1 MYVGCFDEVK
11 ADRAQGRDNYL
22 VAGLIIPMDQIG
34 PIELQITALA
44 EELFGS
50 RELVQETEFHADHIS
65 RGKGNFKGKSMAD
78 RAAVLGKLA
87 RFVGDN
93 QYVSKVW
100 AAIDTSKIYNPD
112 QAPEFAFAHFV
123 ERVQMCVWDRP
134 CVLICEHDD
143 EQARNMVRDFFKYR
157 AKGTPWAHGIELK
170 TVVDTVHF
178 SRSHHSRL
186 IQLADAFAWLTVQR
200 CGLRKGDMSKLVDEA
215 INGINLFPNR
225 YKYWPNT

>member
-78 RAAVLGKLA
+78 R
-87 RFVGDN
+87 
-93 QYVSKVW
+93 
-100 AAIDTSKIYNPD
+100 KIC
-112 QAPEFAFAHFV
+112 
-123 ERVQMCVWDRP
+123 RR
-134 CVLICEHDD
+134 
-143 EQARNMVRDFFKYR
+143 
-157 AKGTPWAHGIELK
+157 
-170 TVVDTVHF
+170 
-178 SRSHHSRL
+178 
-186 IQLADAFAWLTVQR
+186 
-200 CGLRKGDMSKLVDEA
+200 
-215 INGINLFPNR
+215 
-225 YKYWPNT
+225 